1 MTPDENPAV
10 QYLNLHFYLQKLRN
24 AAGQPG
30 GRGVGPRV
38 MVCGAPTSGKTSVV
52 KSLLALATRSG
63 MGCVGVGLD
72 PKDGMLALPGTV
84 GAAVFR
90 GLMDVETGGISVGD
104 TSSSGPAAVP
114 SKVPVVYLYGRRKVA
129 EESGAWRE
137 VCKKLA
143 GAVKGRMA
151 ADEGTRR
158 AGVVVDVPALA
169 KGGVDLLTGIAQ
181 DFDINILVVLGSARL
196 NAELQKRTA
205 GSKTSL
211 GEDISVVALD
221 RSEGVVEMDEVFL
234 QQVRESAIKE
244 YFFGSVKRTL
254 SPATQQVD
262 FSAVSIYRIPEGR
275 STARSSVSRCSS

>member
-24 AAGQPG
+24 AAAQPG
-30 GRGVGPRV
+30 ARGVGPRV

-63 MGCVGVGLD
+63 MGCVGVGVD

-90 GLMDVETGGISVGD
+90 GLMDVESGGISVGD
-104 TSSSGPAAVP
+104 TPSSGPAAVP
-114 SKVPVVYLYGRRKVA
+114 SKVPVVYLYGRRKVE

-143 GAVKGRMA
+143 GAVKGRMT

-158 AGVVVDVPALA
+158 AGVVVDVPSLA

-181 DFDINILVVLGSARL
+181 DFDINIVVVLGSARL
-196 NAELQKRTA
+196 NAELQKRLA

-211 GEDISVVALD
+211 GEDVSIVALD
-221 RSEGVVEMDEVFL
+221 RSEGVVEMDEAFL

-244 YFFGSVKRTL
+244 YFFGGVKRTL

-262 FSAVSIYRIPEGR
+262 FGAVSIYRIPEG
-275 STARSSVSRCSS
+275 SPTA